1 MSSISVIMPCY
12 AAGTFV
18 QDALRSIR
26 RQGLCVSEIIVI
38 DQDPE
43 SSPALAACEGV
54 RIVKTE
60 RTTPA
65 IARNLGLDVASGDL
79 VAFLDADD
87 LWPAGKLARQVPRL
101 LDGDLSM
108 VAGHVL
114 SFDQT
119 SENGLE
125 PSGALGESTF
135 HVNLGTCIYRREAL
149 DRIGRFDPDFRYAED
164 VDMLLR
170 VRESGIPFQILRST
184 ELYYRQHPA
193 SMMAEED
200 PRKHSDFRLAIGKS
214 LSRRRASNNS
224 IPLKHFAAYFE
235 PL

>member
-12 AAGTFV
+12 AAKTFV
-18 QDALRSIR
+18 QDALRSIT
-26 RQGLCVSEIIVI
+26 RQDLRVSEIIVI

-43 SSPALAACEGV
+43 SSLAACEGI
-54 RIVKTE
+54 RIIKTE

-108 VAGHVL
+108 VAGHVVA
-114 SFDQT
+114 FDRT

-125 PSGALGESTF
+125 PSRVLGGAAF

-170 VRESGIPFQILRST
+170 VRESGMPFQILRST

-214 LSRRRASNNS
+214 LSRRRARNNRA
-224 IPLKHFAAYFE
+224 PLKHFAAYFD
-235 PL
+235 PP